1 MQSDTGKNPTLA
13 LQPTEDRAGQQ
24 LYQDAAA
31 FMKDYPDIRALAYEA
46 ARTII
51 HKHTGRTL
59 DPTTVY
65 WHRFKSAMNSPRT
78 FTGWQHS
85 GRPHQS
91 LTLIELVM
99 HRFDAADQDAPDE
112 LDLYGGFYTV
122 GPDEQ
127 AYDEHNEVPMLPRQV
142 LRDFWKMDFAAAC
155 KLKVEVFWHEHAERF
170 SLLAKT
176 RLLSCAG
183 LALSHRQMTPQDF
196 QTVLMAVTGG
206 TDSHVTMAMLQAG
219 TSAADGVSIRLF
231 ELAGKPSRNTL
242 CISTRQGQRILYCPD
257 EQPAFV
263 CFNDD
268 LALARWVKA
277 QLADPTAKAALVSR
291 FMRDEA
297 GRASFATMLSG
308 LGDRALDQQRV
319 APTVST
325 DVFSQLRDRARQEM
339 REDVHQQ
346 LTSNASL
353 RKQMWIGYLGA
364 FIQVFGAFA
373 PIGWPLALSMVG
385 AGIASVGLNID
396 QAVNGRTP
404 RLRKAGVVGA
414 ILNSVYLL
422 LNLPLLTD
430 LRRPV
435 SALPVE
441 VEVEV
446 GVEDQLV
453 SLDSLE
459 GDALLE
465 DAPADPRDSRY
476 RGVHVMDNGDTWIR
490 LNGRP
495 FRVQHVEDLNLWYIV
510 SPQEPF
516 SFRGAQLVRLN
527 DADQWELVAAPG
539 LKGGMEGAAHAGDA
553 VRAVARPFET
563 VSSDFWDVYMQ
574 FNLPEEQRLS
584 ALGNQ
589 RQASVIDV
597 YDAEHWQILVADTDG
612 ESVVMD
618 RSGEIHRVFRAGNDW
633 HGGVIPR
640 YTQDEDAYNIFLRT
654 GMRMGRDQIGALSR
668 LVEDLS
674 EIAPNNDVALYRG
687 GSGQRGTSGQ
697 AFRDGRFKPG
707 DVLVNTDIT
716 SFSENPY
723 IARVFSS
730 SQGGAASDTFHGSIT
745 FDDTSVVF
753 ELPERQYLSA
763 TPISPFSVSPEEVE
777 SVFVPGNY
785 FEIQRIQEVAG
796 NRCRFVN
803 VKLKQITPERV
814 AGAVYDMRTGLPFS
828 REHYAARLGPDAKGL
843 MDRFFPLKP

>member
-1 MQSDTGKNPTLA
+1 MQSDTGINPALP
-13 LQPTEDRAGQQ
+13 LQPIENRAGQQ
-24 LYQDAAA
+24 LHQDAAA
-31 FMKDYPDIRALAYEA
+31 FMKNYPDIRALAYEA

-51 HKHTGRTL
+51 HKHTGQSL
-59 DPTTVY
+59 DPTPLY
-65 WHRFKSAMNSPRT
+65 WHRFKSAMNSART

-85 GRPHQS
+85 GRPYQS

-99 HRFDAADQDAPDE
+99 HRFDAADQEAPDE

-127 AYDEHNEVPMLPRQV
+127 VYDEHNEVPMLPSQV
-142 LRDFWKMDFAAAC
+142 LQDFWRMDFAADC
-155 KLKVEVFWHEHAERF
+155 RHRVEVFWHQHAERF
-170 SLLAKT
+170 SLLVKT
-176 RLLSCAG
+176 RLLSSAG

-196 QTVLMAVTGG
+196 RTVLMAVTGG
-206 TDSHVTMAMLQAG
+206 TNTHVTKMMLQPG
-219 TSAADGVSIRLF
+219 TRPADGVSIRLF
-231 ELAGKPSRNTL
+231 ELAGTPSRNTL
-242 CISTRQGQRILYCPD
+242 CIKTRQGRRILYCPD
-257 EQPAFV
+257 EQPAFLY
-263 CFNDD
+263 FDDD
-268 LALARWVKA
+268 LALTRWLKA
-277 QLADPTAKAALVSR
+277 QLADPTTKAALVSR

-297 GRASFATMLSG
+297 GRASFTKILKG
-308 LGDRALDQQRV
+308 LGDRALGQERV
-319 APTVST
+319 VPTGSA

-385 AGIASVGLNID
+385 AGIANVGLNID
-396 QAVNGRTP
+396 QAIDGRTP

-414 ILNSVYLL
+414 IANSIYLL

-435 SALPVE
+435 LAIPDE
-441 VEVEV
+441 
-446 GVEDQLV
+446 VEDQVV

-465 DAPADPRDSRY
+465 DAPAAHRDSRY

-490 LNGRP
+490 LNGRS
-495 FRVQHVEDLNLWYIV
+495 FRVQHVADLNLWYIV
-510 SPQEPF
+510 RPQEPF
-516 SFRGAQLVRLN
+516 SFRGAQMVRLN
-527 DADQWELVAAPG
+527 DADQWELVSALG
-539 LKGGMEGAAHAGDA
+539 LKGGMEGTAHAGQA
-553 VRAVARPFET
+553 RAVARSFET
-563 VSSDFWDVYMQ
+563 VSSDFWDVHMQ
-574 FNLPEEQRLS
+574 FNLPQERRLS

-597 YDAEHWQILVADTDG
+597 YDAEHWQIVFSDTDG
-612 ESVVMD
+612 ESAVID

-633 HGGVIPR
+633 YGGVISQ

-654 GMRMGRDQIGALSR
+654 GTGTGRDQIGALSR
-668 LVEDLS
+668 LLEDLS

-687 GSGQRGTSGQ
+687 GSGQRGTSGR

-730 SQGGAASDTFHGSIT
+730 SQGGAASDTYHGSIT

-753 ELPERQYLSA
+753 ELPERQYLTA

-796 NRCRFVN
+796 NRYRFVN
-803 VKLKQITPERV
+803 VQLKQITPERV
-814 AGAVYDMRTGLPFS
+814 AGTVYDMRTGLPFN
-828 REHYAARLGPDAKGL
+828 RAHYAARLGPDAKGL
-843 MDRFFPLKP
+843 VDRFFPLQP